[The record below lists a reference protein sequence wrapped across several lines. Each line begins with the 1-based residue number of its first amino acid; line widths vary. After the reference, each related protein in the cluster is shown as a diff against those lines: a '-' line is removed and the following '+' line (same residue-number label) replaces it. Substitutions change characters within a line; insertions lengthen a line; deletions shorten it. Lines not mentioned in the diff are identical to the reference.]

1 MRIEGGDMTSH
12 ARYAAPAEVPAAPS
26 RPAERWLARLAF
38 LLAAAATALVLI
50 VGILVGVL
58 ILAVAAAGM
67 AVGLAGAWWFL
78 THRGVWRWV
87 AGALVVL
94 APLTVAVLLA
104 GNRQIRVVVAL
115 MLLWTAALA
124 AGRRAL
130 AASNEVAG
138 PVEYEVPAPRR
149 PFLIMNPRSGG
160 GKVERFRLDERAQSL
175 GAEVVLLGGPEETD
189 VADLARQ
196 AVGDGADLLGVAGGD
211 GTQARVAAVAAQLGV
226 PFLVI
231 SAGTRNHFALDL
243 GLDREDPA
251 TCLDAL
257 SDGVELRIDLGQVGD
272 RTFVNNAS
280 FGAYAAVVQSEA
292 YRDDKVGTALA
303 MLPDLLVGHRGPRL
317 RLEAGDTVRTEPQ
330 AVLISNNPYG
340 SDDIAGLGRR
350 PRLDGGVL
358 GILAL
363 TVRGAVDA
371 AGLVRGRRWA
381 SQSLTALTAT
391 EAVVDADV
399 PSLPVGIDGEAVML
413 PTPVRCAIHPAA
425 LRVRVPR
432 DRPGVPPP
440 PPDLDWVRLRRLAL
454 STGHR

>member
-1 MRIEGGDMTSH
+1 MTSH
-12 ARYAAPAEVPAAPS
+12 AQYAAPAEVPAPAPPS
-26 RPAERWLARLAF
+26 RPAERWFARLTF
-38 LLAAAATALVLI
+38 LLAAAATALVLT
-50 VGILVGVL
+50 VGVLVGVL

-78 THRGVWRWV
+78 THRGLWRWF
-87 AGALVVL
+87 AGALMVL
-94 APLTVAVLLA
+94 APLAVAVLLA
-104 GNRQIRVVVAL
+104 ANRQIRVVVAL
-115 MLLWTAALA
+115 VLLWTAALA

-130 AASNEVAG
+130 ARSSMVAG
-138 PVEYEVPAPRR
+138 PVEYERPPPRH

-160 GKVERFRLDERAQSL
+160 GKVERFGLDERARSL

-196 AVGDGADLLGVAGGD
+196 AVSQGADLLGVAGGD

-251 TCLDAL
+251 TCLEAL
-257 SDGVELRIDLGQVGD
+257 RNGVEVQVDLGRVGD

-292 YRDDKVGTALA
+292 YRDDKIHTALD
-303 MLPDLLVGHRGPRL
+303 MLPDLLVGHRGPQL
-317 RLEAGDTVRTEPQ
+317 RLQAGDTVLTAPQ
-330 AVLISNNPYG
+330 AVLVSNNPYG

-350 PRLDGGVL
+350 PRMDGGVL
-358 GILAL
+358 GILAVK
-363 TVRGAVDA
+363 VRGAADA

-381 SQSLTALTAT
+381 SESLTTLTAA

-399 PSLPVGIDGEAVML
+399 PSLPVGIDGESVML
-413 PTPVRCAIHPAA
+413 PTPVRCTIHPAA

-440 PPDLDWVRLRRLAL
+440 RPELDWVRLRRLAL
-454 STGHR
+454 STGRR

>member
-1 MRIEGGDMTSH
+1 MTSH
-12 ARYAAPAEVPAAPS
+12 ARYAAPAQVPAPGEPS

-50 VGILVGVL
+50 VGVLVGAVV
-58 ILAVAAAGM
+58 LAVAIAGM
-67 AVGLAGAWWFL
+67 AAGLTGAWWFL
-78 THRGVWRWV
+78 THRGLWRWF
-87 AGALVVL
+87 AGALMVL
-94 APLTVAVLLA
+94 APLGVAVLLA
-104 GNRQIRVVVAL
+104 ANRQIRVVLAL
-115 MLLWTAALA
+115 VLLWTAVLA

-130 AASNEVAG
+130 AASSVVAG
-138 PVEYEVPAPRR
+138 PVEYEQPAPRH

-160 GKVERFRLDERAQSL
+160 GKVERFRLDERARSL
-175 GAEVVLLGGPEETD
+175 GAEVVLLGGPGETD

-196 AVGDGADLLGVAGGD
+196 AVRDGADLLGVAGGD
-211 GTQARVAAVAAQLGV
+211 GTQARVAEVAAQLGV

-243 GLDREDPA
+243 GLDREDPS
-251 TCLDAL
+251 TCLEAL
-257 SDGVELRIDLGQVGD
+257 RDGVEVRVDLGRVGD

-292 YRDDKVGTALA
+292 YRDDKVHTALN
-303 MLPDLLVGHRGPRL
+303 MLPDLLVGHRGPKL
-317 RLEAGDTVRTEPQ
+317 RLLAGGTVRKAPQ
-330 AVLISNNPYG
+330 AVLVSNNPYG

-363 TVRGAVDA
+363 RVRGAVDA

-381 SQSLTALTAT
+381 AESLTTLTAT

-399 PSLPVGIDGEAVML
+399 PSLPVGIDGEAVLL
-413 PTPVRCAIHPAA
+413 PTPVRCTIQPAA

-440 PPDLDWVRLRRLAL
+440 RPELDWVRLRRLAL
-454 STGHR
+454 STGRR

>member
-1 MRIEGGDMTSH
+1 MTSH
-12 ARYAAPAEVPAAPS
+12 ARYAAATEVPAPVAPS

-38 LLAAAATALVLI
+38 LLAAAATVVVLI
-50 VGILVGVL
+50 VGVLVGVVL
-58 ILAVAAAGM
+58 LAVTAAGM
-67 AVGLAGAWWFL
+67 AIGLAGAWWFL
-78 THRGVWRWV
+78 THRGLWRWV

-94 APLTVAVLLA
+94 APLTVAVLMA
-104 GNRQIRVVVAL
+104 GNRQLRVVVAL
-115 MLLWTAALA
+115 AVLWTAALA

-130 AASNEVAG
+130 TASSPPAG
-138 PVEYEVPAPRR
+138 PAEYDRPAPRH
-149 PFLIMNPRSGG
+149 PFLIMNPRAGG
-160 GKVERFRLDERAQSL
+160 GKVARFRLAERARSL

-196 AVGDGADLLGVAGGD
+196 AVADGADLLGVAGGD

-226 PFLVI
+226 PFMVI

-257 SDGVELRIDLGQVGD
+257 TDGVEVRVDLGQVGD

-280 FGAYAAVVQSEA
+280 FGAYAAVVQSAA
-292 YRDDKVGTALA
+292 YRDDKVHTALD
-303 MLPDLLVGHRGPRL
+303 MLPDLLAGHRGPRL
-317 RLEAGDTVRTEPQ
+317 TLRAGDTVQTAPQ

-350 PRLDGGVL
+350 PRLDGGTLGVL
-358 GILAL
+358 AI
-363 TVRGAVDA
+363 TVRGAADA
-371 AGLVRGRRWA
+371 AGLLRGRRWA
-381 SQSLTALTAT
+381 SKSITVRTAT

-399 PSLPVGIDGEAVML
+399 PSVPVGVDGEAVTVA
-413 PTPVRCAIHPAA
+413 TPVRCTILPAA

-432 DRPGVPPP
+432 HRPGVPPP
-440 PPDLDWVRLRRLAL
+440 RPELDWVRLRRLAL
-454 STGHR
+454 STGRH

>member
-1 MRIEGGDMTSH
+1 MTSH
-12 ARYAAPAEVPAAPS
+12 ARYAAPAEVPAPAAPS

-50 VGILVGVL
+50 VGVLVGALV
-58 ILAVAAAGM
+58 LAVTAGGM

-78 THRGVWRWV
+78 THRGLWRWF
-87 AGALVVL
+87 AGALTVL
-94 APLTVAVLLA
+94 APLAVAVLLA

-115 MLLWTAALA
+115 VLLWTATLA

-130 AASNEVAG
+130 ARSGTVAG
-138 PVEYEVPAPRR
+138 PMEYERPAPRH

-160 GKVERFRLDERAQSL
+160 DKVARFGLDERARSL
-175 GAEVVLLGGPEETD
+175 GAQVVLLGGPEETD

-196 AVGDGADLLGVAGGD
+196 AVDDGADLLGVAGGD

-243 GLDREDPA
+243 GLDRDDPA

-257 SDGVELRIDLGQVGD
+257 RDGVEVRVDLGRVGD

-292 YRDDKVGTALA
+292 YRDDKIRTALD
-303 MLPDLLVGHRGPRL
+303 MLPDLLAGHRGPRL
-317 RLEAGDTVRTEPQ
+317 RLRAGATVRTAPQ
-330 AVLISNNPYG
+330 AVLVSNNPYG

-358 GILAL
+358 GILAIR
-363 TVRGAVDA
+363 VRGAADA

-381 SQSLTALTAT
+381 SRSVTALTAT

-413 PTPVRCAIHPAA
+413 PTPVLCTVDPAA

-440 PPDLDWVRLRRLAL
+440 RPELDWVRLRRLAL
-454 STGHR
+454 STGRR